1 MNKHRNRKQNRC
13 KGYTLV
19 ELIVAMSVAAV
30 LFVSMVSIMAPIYRV
45 FGRTRERADAQLV
58 AGTVLDCVRAA
69 CANARTLRASS
80 DGSQLYVGSRAAFS
94 LSPEGYLLYDGDT
107 ADGEAP
113 DLVMASGVYNGKTI
127 SFSCAQHGDAVVLTI
142 CVLVKEDA
150 LAEVT
155 TTIRSMR
162 AVLD

>member
-1 MNKHRNRKQNRC
+1 MQIKRTRPKHG

-58 AGTVLDCVRAA
+58 AGVVLDSVRAA
-69 CANARTLRASS
+69 CANAQSLTASG
-80 DGSQLYVGSRAAFS
+80 DGSKLYVDGGAAFS
-94 LSPEGYLLYDGDT
+94 LSPDGYLLFDGDT
-107 ADGEAP
+107 ADGEEP
-113 DLVMASGVYNGKTI
+113 DLVLASGVYNGKTL
-127 SFSCAQHGDAVVLTI
+127 SFSCAQKGDAVMVTI
-142 CVLVKEDA
+142 CVFAKEDA

-162 AVLD
+162 SVLG